1 MRENGRDRSER
12 PGLLTRPPDCGGD
25 GSDRAA
31 KWSVVDPVRQI
42 EALDDL
48 FRRGLLSAEDF
59 ERQKARVLY
68 R

>member
-1 MRENGRDRSER
+1 MGENGRDRSGQ

-25 GSDRAA
+25 GPDWA
-31 KWSVVDPVRQI
+31 KWNVVDPVRQI

-48 FRRGLLSAEDF
+48 LRRGLLSVEDF
-59 ERQKARVLY
+59 ERHKAKVLY